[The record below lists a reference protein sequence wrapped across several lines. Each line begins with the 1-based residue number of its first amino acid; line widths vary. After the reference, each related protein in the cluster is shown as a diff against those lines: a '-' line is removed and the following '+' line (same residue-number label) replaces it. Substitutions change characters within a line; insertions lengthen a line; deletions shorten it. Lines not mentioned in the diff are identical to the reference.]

1 MSTIR
6 RVSILKET
14 RAGEKRVILLP
25 AQVQQFVDAGYDVLV
40 EAGAGENT
48 GAPDEDYKSAGAQ
61 ITSTEEA
68 WRGSDLVLKYKAPGP
83 HEYQYLRDG
92 LHLGAFFHAE
102 GNPGLTRALL
112 ESGTHAY
119 AYEFFRTPDGVFP
132 LAVPDSEISGKLAV
146 LFAAYHL
153 QSHLG
158 GRGVLLADMP
168 HVTPPR
174 VVVIGYGNAG
184 AAAARTARAL
194 GADVVV
200 LGTNRERLRRFEA
213 SLPGVTCLLN
223 TPETLEREVLRA
235 DLVVGA
241 ILISTYDTPAM
252 IDEELVRRMKRG
264 SMIVD
269 VTVGYGS
276 GYLPTFDRQTTHESP
291 VYERFGVLHCKID
304 AMPGSVPYTASR
316 AVSPLIAPYLI
327 RLGEAVHTGE
337 TDPTSTEGLITSGGR
352 ITHLEIERHMRQAGV
367 TGSGDGH

>member
-1 MSTIR
+1 MSVEK
-6 RVSILKET
+6 RVSVLKET

-25 AQVQQFVDAGYDVLV
+25 DQVEQFVDAGYTVLV
-40 EAGAGENT
+40 EAGAGEQT
-48 GAPDEDYKSAGAQ
+48 DAPDEEYKAVGAQ
-61 ITSTEEA
+61 ITSAEEA
-68 WRGSDLVLKYKAPGP
+68 WRESDFVLKYKAPGP
-83 HEYQYLRDG
+83 HEFAYLRPG
-92 LHLGAFFHAE
+92 LHLGAFYHAE
-102 GNPGLTRALL
+102 GNPELTRALL
-112 ESGTHAY
+112 ESGTSGY
-119 AYEFFRTPDGVFP
+119 AYEFFRTPEGVFP
-132 LAVPDSEISGKLAV
+132 LAVPDSEVSGKLAV

-168 HVTPPR
+168 QVAPPR

-184 AAAARTARAL
+184 AAAARTAHAL

-213 SLPGVTCLLN
+213 SLPGVTCHLN
-223 TPETLEREVLRA
+223 TPETLEREVLGA

-264 SMIVD
+264 AMIVD

-276 GYLPTFDRQTTHESP
+276 GYLPTFDRQTTHDQP

-316 AVSPLIAPYLI
+316 AVSPLVAPYLL
-327 RLGEAVHTGE
+327 RLGEAIHTGAE
-337 TDPTSTEGLITSGGR
+337 DPTSAAGLITSGGR
-352 ITHLEIERHMRQAGV
+352 ITHHEIERHMRQAGV
-367 TGSGDGH
+367 TDGADDH